1 MAVILVSCKEL
12 NSKLSKN
19 PSLDY
24 VSIEG
29 QSVQKKNL
37 YYINVMLIKKREY
50 AHEPFISGTN

>member
-24 VSIEG
+24 VSIKG

-37 YYINVMLIKKREY
+37 YYINVMLIKIME
-50 AHEPFISGTN
+50 E